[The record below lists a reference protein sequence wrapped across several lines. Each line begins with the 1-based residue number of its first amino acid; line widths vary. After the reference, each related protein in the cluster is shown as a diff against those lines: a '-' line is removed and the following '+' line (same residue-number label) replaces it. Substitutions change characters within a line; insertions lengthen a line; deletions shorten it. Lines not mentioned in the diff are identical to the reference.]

1 MKKAILILLCL
12 LLAGCAS
19 TEQPPETTAET
30 APILQLANPWKD
42 FPSLEEAEAACGLDF
57 PLEDVVVDSYKAESY
72 RVMNGQLMEVA
83 YRDNTFE
90 VTVRM
95 QAGESRISAVSTKN
109 LKISLLSKPIPTPS
123 PTKKSKTAEFCSSSP
138 KTAVPIPST
147 PLTTTGAIP
156 MRIFWHFSI
165 NKKWVWC

>member
-19 TEQPPETTAET
+19 TEQSPETTAET

-57 PLEDVVVDSYKAESY
+57 PLEDVVVDSYKAESN

-95 QAGESRISAVSTKN
+95 QAGEKQDISGVYE
-109 LKISLLSKPIPTPS
+109 
-123 PTKKSKTAEFCSSSP
+123 EFEN
-138 KTAVPIPST
+138 I
-147 PLTTTGAIP
+147 TTFETDTRTIT
-156 MRIFWHFSI
+156 
-165 NKKWVWC
+165 NKKIKDGGILQLISKDGCSYSFYAPNHYWGDSNADFLAFLNQ